1 MTMLFCRTTA
11 ALPVAFAAA
20 AFLLLAG
27 DVARA
32 HSQPPDTTRTSSPST
47 PAAQVRLAL
56 ELARAD
62 ATAAPAPANTPNAAF
77 KVVASPT
84 VSTFARSTG
93 AIQVAGDDLSYAIS
107 VSPEVE
113 RDNRLA
119 LLWTLQISGR
129 SLPAGV
135 TSMNL
140 NGGTR
145 VAPGK
150 RENIAEMV
158 ARDPKT
164 GRTSTFRLYVTA
176 TIGDGGSTNSDSSAN
191 ASLTPP
197 AR

>member
-1 MTMLFCRTTA
+1 MTMPFCRT
-11 ALPVAFAAA
+11 AAA
-20 AFLLLAG
+20 FFLLLAG
-27 DVARA
+27 NCAMGAPV
-32 HSQPPDTTRTSSPST
+32 QPPSALSRTASSPSVAAA
-47 PAAQVRLAL
+47 PASQVRLAL

-62 ATAAPAPANTPNAAF
+62 AAPTASAAATAANAATF
-77 KVVASPT
+77 RTVASPT
-84 VSTFARSTG
+84 ISTFARNTG

-145 VAPGK
+145 VPPGK
-150 RENIAEMV
+150 RETIAEMV

-176 TIGDGGSTNSDSSAN
+176 TIGDGGSTNSDSSGN
-191 ASLTPP
+191 ASPTPP
-197 AR
+197 SR